1 MEKIIKYKLEFISEE
16 FEKEV
21 YTMCCNLDAK
31 FFVLNKRSVVFSAIE
46 KFAYDTC
53 KFHCYNNN
61 ISFMDENYNCEFWI
75 KKSKRD
81 NTDGYNMHFDYD
93 DNARTKDRAYLSII
107 TSLTDSMVP
116 TIVTNHQDGY
126 NKNVS
131 QPAISFIL
139 PEKNSQILFDG
150 SCFLH
155 GSIPF
160 TKEHMHQE
168 RIMLVINIWKEYLP
182 AANIYYPEPL
192 YQKKYDVNLQTI
204 NIQNK
209 KLNSLRFDSLDRESY
224 HELTDYYSGPVKN
237 KNIDIAYATKNI
249 EYAIKLIEP
258 FYKVIQNY
266 ITRSSNIYTVYYP
279 IYKNYL
285 RIDNSYKLIVIA
297 VASDEKHPGYKNYVH
312 QLRKYG
318 IHYKTL
324 GLNKSWK
331 GGDMEKGMGGGYK
344 INLLKEELS
353 TWEINKLHSK
363 ILLFTDSYDVLINS
377 TDNNILNQFYD
388 AMTKY
393 NKHNCVLFS
402 AEKACWPDI
411 SLACKY
417 PNNNS
422 PYLYLNSGGFIGTA
436 HNIYS
441 LIRDATISNTDDD
454 QLFFTNIY
462 LNDKFKE
469 RITLDY
475 NCYVFQTLNDSIPD
489 ISFHGQHIIR
499 NIIFDTYP
507 LVIHGNG
514 PLEYKQF
521 IYNLFYII
529 KYNLYKLKYAG
540 NDIFTPETLTNV
552 LHKYGI
558 ENPMALHNL

>member
-16 FEKEV
+16 FEKEL
-21 YTMCCNLDAK
+21 YNMGCNLDHK
-31 FFVLNKRSVVFSAIE
+31 PYVLNKQLVIFSAIE

-61 ISFMDENYNCEFWI
+61 ISFMDENYNCEFWV
-75 KKSKRD
+75 KKSKLD
-81 NTDGYNMHFDYD
+81 SIFGYNMHFDDD
-93 DNARTKDRAYLSII
+93 DNRMNLNEHKQSYLSII

-116 TIVTNHQDGY
+116 TILTNHQDGY

-131 QPAISFIL
+131 QPSISFIL
-139 PEKNSQILFDG
+139 PEKNSQIAFDG

-168 RIMLVINIWKEYLP
+168 RTVLVINIWKEHLP
-182 AANIYYPEPL
+182 ENIYYHPEPL
-192 YQKKYDVNLQTI
+192 YKKYEVNAQTL
-204 NIQNK
+204 NIHPTM
-209 KLNSLRFDSLDRESY
+209 LNHLRFDSLDRESY
-224 HELTDYYSGPVKN
+224 QKLIVYYYIQEPGK
-237 KNIDIAYATKNI
+237 KDIAD
-249 EYAIKLIEP
+249 AIKLIEP
-258 FYKVIQNY
+258 FYKVIQNH
-266 ITRSSNIYTVYYP
+266 ITHSNNIYTVYYP

-285 RIDNSYKLIVIA
+285 RIDNSYNLVVIA

-353 TWEINKLHSK
+353 TWDINTLHST

-377 TDNNILNQFYD
+377 TENSILNGYYE

-393 NKHNCVLFS
+393 KKHNCILFS
-402 AEKACWPDI
+402 AEKVCWPDTSI
-411 SLACKY
+411 ACKY
-417 PNNNS
+417 PKNDS
-422 PYLYLNSGGFIGTA
+422 PYLYLNSGGFIGTT
-436 HNIYS
+436 NNVYS

-469 RITLDY
+469 RITLDN
-475 NCYVFQTLNDSIPD
+475 NCYLFQTLNDSLMD
-489 ISFHGQHIIR
+489 LAFHGKYIIKN
-499 NIIFDTYP
+499 NIFNTYP

-514 PLEYKQF
+514 PEQYKQF
-521 IYNLFYII
+521 MYRLFYMI
-529 KYNLYKLKYAG
+529 KHKLYKLKYVG
-540 NDIFTPETLTNV
+540 NDLFTPQNMDNMLY
-552 LHKYGI
+552 KYSI
-558 ENPMALHNL
+558 NIIDVI